1 MRIFRYD
8 GRIYDRFGQN
18 EVRHLDALRF
28 EDYTGIESLA
38 DDSYFVP
45 STEAV
50 KRIGR
55 ANGHA
60 YKGLYDSDASL
71 EAGIEPS
78 YARHPSRDI
87 VELVRFNERMYA
99 RIEEALKLDLTDA
112 QRRTLEKQ
120 KNEMDKVQKTL
131 QVLQNV
137 EKQQE
142 VSTPV
147 NKES

>member
-8 GRIYDRFGQN
+8 GRVFSRFGQN
-18 EVRHLDALRF
+18 TVQNLDCLRF
-28 EDYTGIESLA
+28 EDYTGVKSLT

-60 YKGLYDSDASL
+60 FKGLYDTEASL
-71 EAGIEPS
+71 DAGIEPS
-78 YARHPSRDI
+78 YARHPSRDV

-99 RIEEALKLDLTDA
+99 RIEEALKQDLSDA
-112 QRRTLEKQ
+112 QRRTLEHQ
-120 KNEMDKVQKTL
+120 KAEMDKVQRTI
-131 QVLQNV
+131 QILQNI
-137 EKQQE
+137 EKQQD
-142 VSTPV
+142 VSVPV
-147 NKES
+147 NKDT